1 MLKIFNSYSKK
12 KEVFKPIKPNEVR
25 MYVCGM
31 TVYDYCHLGHARV
44 LVVFDLINRWLKE
57 SNYKVLYVRNITDI
71 DDKIIAKSIQQNISF
86 HELTSYYIDA
96 MNQDA
101 RSLGITPPDLEPR
114 ATDHIEGMI
123 QMIQLLI
130 DKGFAYK
137 GNNNDVYYSVSTF
150 KDYGKLSGK
159 SLDDLRAGN
168 RVEIDNSKENAFDFV
183 LWKSA
188 KENEPSWDSPWGK
201 GRPGWHIECSAMSNE
216 LLGSH
221 FDIHG
226 GGQDLQF
233 PHHENEIAQSE
244 AANNCKM
251 ANYWVHNGFV
261 KVDDE
266 KMSKSLGNFFTIKS
280 ILEHFD
286 PEVVR
291 FFILKAHY
299 RSPLNYS
306 DQHVEE
312 AKQGLTRLYLTIRYT
327 KDNHA
332 PIDWLNPY
340 ATKFKAALN
349 DDFNSAEAL
358 AVLYELANISNKN
371 NNNNDKN
378 LLIKLAN
385 IIGILF
391 QDPEIFL
398 KGHKNNSLNFD
409 IDELILKRHTAKKIK
424 DFSEADK
431 IRKFLESHD
440 ILLED
445 TANGTIWRKK

>member
-31 TVYDYCHLGHARV
+31 TVYDYCHLGHARI

-201 GRPGWHIECSAMSNE
+201 GRPGWHIEC
-216 LLGSH
+216 
-221 FDIHG
+221 
-226 GGQDLQF
+226 
-233 PHHENEIAQSE
+233 
-244 AANNCKM
+244 
-251 ANYWVHNGFV
+251 
-261 KVDDE
+261 
-266 KMSKSLGNFFTIKS
+266 
-280 ILEHFD
+280 
-286 PEVVR
+286 
-291 FFILKAHY
+291 
-299 RSPLNYS
+299 
-306 DQHVEE
+306 
-312 AKQGLTRLYLTIRYT
+312 
-327 KDNHA
+327 
-332 PIDWLNPY
+332 
-340 ATKFKAALN
+340 
-349 DDFNSAEAL
+349 
-358 AVLYELANISNKN
+358 
-371 NNNNDKN
+371 
-378 LLIKLAN
+378 
-385 IIGILF
+385 
-391 QDPEIFL
+391 
-398 KGHKNNSLNFD
+398 
-409 IDELILKRHTAKKIK
+409 
-424 DFSEADK
+424 
-431 IRKFLESHD
+431 
-440 ILLED
+440 
-445 TANGTIWRKK
+445 